1 MILRCLRGWDERDDR
16 HLFKVPDVDPVD
28 ELIHVLDE
36 AQERD
41 AADERW
47 LIPRCTMAKRCPVR
61 GEDQLAFGRADDW

>member
-1 MILRCLRGWDERDDR
+1 MILRWLRGWDERDDR

-41 AADERW
+41 AADERR
-47 LIPRCTMAKRCPVR
+47 LYPSVHDGKALSGKRR
-61 GEDQLAFGRADDW
+61 RSTGLRARR